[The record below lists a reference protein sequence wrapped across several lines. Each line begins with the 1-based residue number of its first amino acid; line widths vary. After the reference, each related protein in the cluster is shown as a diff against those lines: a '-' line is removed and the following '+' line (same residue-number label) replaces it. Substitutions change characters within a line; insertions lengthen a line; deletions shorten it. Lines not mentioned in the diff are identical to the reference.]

1 MYEIG
6 YSGGLKTRRT
16 NRAEIHSPIGTQLKY
31 DIDRKQDVTIEA
43 ENDGDMV
50 VTFAPYHAIEV
61 ADYTISATAAEDPND
76 ANCPEEESGTV
87 LFDGT
92 VTLAEDEGGLS
103 GTVSID
109 TAMEVG
115 YFYSITLNGHSLR
128 GLAGYNNGVEV
139 SISNEDTMSGLMLL
153 YNTESGTANVMCTAD
168 IGTVG
173 ENTLVIE
180 KVDAPDIEGDVY
192 FEGHINA
199 PSDGGFVSLDGASA
213 LSLSGGYAIQA
224 NGRTAAGAP
233 HPSGQM
239 IVVRIPAGES
249 DSTIL
254 RCVNREGIDPNPEIA
269 LAQMFGAGDVYVKI
283 VKINGPIS

>member
-1 MYEIG
+1 MIG
-6 YSGGLKTRRT
+6 ENAYLGENARFAKVGSE
-16 NRAEIHSPIGTQLKY
+16 AWGT
-31 DIDRKQDVTIEA
+31 VT
-43 ENDGDMV
+43 
-50 VTFAPYHAIEV
+50 
-61 ADYTISATAAEDPND
+61 
-76 ANCPEEESGTV
+76 EESGTV

-92 VTLAEDEGGLS
+92 VTLAENEGGLS

-109 TAMEVG
+109 AAMEVG

-199 PSDGGFVSLDGASA
+199 PSGGVFVSLDGAGA
-213 LSLSGGYAIQA
+213 LLPRGGYAIQA

-233 HPSGQM
+233 QPSGQM

-254 RCVNREGIDPNPEIA
+254 RAMNNESNPNAEIS

>member
-6 YSGGLKTRRT
+6 YSGGLKTRVT
-16 NRAEIHSPIGTQLKY
+16 NRAEFPSPIGTQLKY

-61 ADYTISATAAEDPND
+61 ADYTISVRAAEDPND
-76 ANCPEEESGTV
+76 ANCHEEESGTV
-87 LFDGT
+87 LFDGVVNLT
-92 VTLAEDEGGLS
+92 EGEEALA
-103 GTVSID
+103 GTVSTD
-109 TAMEVG
+109 SAMEVG
-115 YFYSITLNGHSLR
+115 YFYSIDLNGHSLR
-128 GLAGYNNGVEV
+128 GLASYNNGVEV
-139 SISNEDTMSGLMLL
+139 SIFNEDTGTGLMLL
-153 YNTESGTANVMCTAD
+153 YNTESGTVTVKCTAD

-192 FEGHINA
+192 FEGQINV
-199 PSDGGFVSLDGASA
+199 PTGSGFVSLDGASA
-213 LSLSGGYAIQA
+213 LSLSCGYAIQA
-224 NGRTAAGAP
+224 NGRTAAGVP
-233 HPSGQM
+233 QVSGQM

-249 DSTIL
+249 DGTIL
-254 RCVNREGIDPNPEIA
+254 RAMNNESNPNAEIS